1 MRFLI
6 YAVGLL
12 PVFLFRLIGET
23 YEMEPVVRF
32 DEKVASILF
41 GNDFITLFHYIGDTA
56 TVMIFTL
63 IMVFYFG
70 VKQQNY
76 RAILFIVATVAGG
89 TVLSQALKAY
99 YVRPRPIIEDQL
111 SSFSYPS
118 GHAMLGVLFLFTAA
132 YLFSKLS
139 LNTKATVTFWLIA
152 ITLAVLIGLSR
163 IAEGRHYAT
172 DVIGGWSLGIA
183 YFTLC
188 VIWYEQRERA
198 LKKNRSM

>member
-6 YAVGLL
+6 YAIGLL
-12 PVFLFRLIGET
+12 PFFVFRWIGEN
-23 YEMEPVVRF
+23 YDIESVMRF
-32 DEKVASILF
+32 DEKIASILF
-41 GNDFITLFHYIGDTA
+41 GNEFIILFHYIGDTA

-70 VKQQNY
+70 IKHQNY

-89 TVLSQALKAY
+89 TALSQALKAY
-99 YVRPRPIIEDQL
+99 YARPRPDIEDQL

-118 GHAMLGVLFLFTAA
+118 GHSMLGVLFLFTAA

-139 LNTKATVTFWLIA
+139 SSTKASIMFWA
-152 ITLAVLIGLSR
+152 VSITLFVLIGLSR

-172 DVIGGWSLGIA
+172 DVLGGWSLGIA

-188 VIWYEQRERA
+188 VIWYELRDNSF
-198 LKKNRSM
+198 KKNRSL